1 MQRQSKTGFL
11 NKKKAGMLF
20 IAVLVLIWVSRLLHP
35 FPYKAIGGGIWL
47 VLFYAAHEDWKTH
60 RIHEGVC
67 IAIALLG
74 AVYCLVTAQPPGHW
88 GMGMGLSGLTMGL
101 LYLLSRKAVG
111 MGDVLLIIALGVYLG
126 PFKSFYL
133 LFHAS
138 WIGALAAVT
147 GLLLKKLNPR
157 QEIPFVP
164 FIAAGYLLA
173 ISSL

>member
-11 NKKKAGMLF
+11 NKKNAGMLF
-20 IAVLVLIWVSRLLHP
+20 IAVLGLIWISGLVHP
-35 FPYKAIGGGIWL
+35 FPYKAIGSTIWL
-47 VLFYAAHEDWKTH
+47 VLLYAAHQDWMTH
-60 RIHEGVC
+60 KIHEGVC
-67 IAIALLG
+67 ITIALLG
-74 AVYCLVTAQPPGHW
+74 TVYCFVTAQPLSHW
-88 GMGMGLSGLTMGL
+88 GIGLILNGLTMGL
-101 LYLLSRKAVG
+101 LYLLSRRSVG
-111 MGDVLLIIALGVYLG
+111 LGDVLVIAALGVYLG

-138 WIGALAAVT
+138 WIGALAVVT
-147 GLLLKKLNPR
+147 GLLLKKMNTR